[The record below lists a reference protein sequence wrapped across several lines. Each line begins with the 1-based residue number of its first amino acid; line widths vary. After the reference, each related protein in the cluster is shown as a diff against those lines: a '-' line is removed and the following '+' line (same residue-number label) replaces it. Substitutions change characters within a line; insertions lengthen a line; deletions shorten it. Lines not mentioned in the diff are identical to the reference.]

1 MESTKDLIEPLI
13 ERAEEYGRT
22 SLELLKLNTVDK
34 TSDVVSTLISR
45 GSVVLVLTMFTVM
58 INIGIA
64 LWLGDLLG
72 KTYYGFF
79 CVSVFYLV
87 IGSILYFFMHNTIK
101 RKISNSIISQLL
113 N

>member
-1 MESTKDLIEPLI
+1 METTKDVIEPLI
-13 ERAEEYGRT
+13 ERAEEYAKT
-22 SLELLKLNTVDK
+22 SIELLKLNTVDK
-34 TSDVVSTLISR
+34 ASGVVSTLISR
-45 GSVVLVLTMFTVM
+45 GSAVLVLAMFTVM

-87 IGSILYFFMHNTIK
+87 IGSILYFFLHNTIK
-101 RKISNSIISQLL
+101 KRISNSIITQLL

>member
-1 MESTKDLIEPLI
+1 METTKDVIEPLI
-13 ERAEEYGRT
+13 ERAEEYAKT
-22 SLELLKLNTVDK
+22 SIELLKLNTVDK
-34 TSDVVSTLISR
+34 TSAVVSTLISR
-45 GSVVLVLTMFTVM
+45 GSAVLVLAMFTVM

-87 IGSILYFFMHNTIK
+87 IGSILYFFLHNTIK
-101 RKISNSIISQLL
+101 KKISNSIITQLL